1 MNKYLTQID
10 PGVAIWKKLHLHFMQ
25 NIRYLYLKVVYY
37 NKKQGINLADG
48 IILYVDNG
56 LDK

>member
-1 MNKYLTQID
+1 
-10 PGVAIWKKLHLHFMQ
+10 MQ